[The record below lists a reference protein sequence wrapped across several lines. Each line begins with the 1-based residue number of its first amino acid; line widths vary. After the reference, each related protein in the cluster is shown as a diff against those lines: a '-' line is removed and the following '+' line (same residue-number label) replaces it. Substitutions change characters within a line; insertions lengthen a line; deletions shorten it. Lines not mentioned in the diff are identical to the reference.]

1 MRIRDND
8 DVNFNDKNN
17 DYHKFVEGYLD
28 ELEQKQNRLQ
38 EKRGDR
44 HQSEYPG
51 DNVSIEKLSDNVAR
65 RLFGFDTQDAEGID
79 FLAFRITAGEGDLS
93 VAQAAEMVR
102 DMVGSN
108 DFFYVDNEND
118 GVLYLKNNEIKYVKR
133 SFNLPTDVIVAY
145 ATLRGGIIKFDRDT
159 NVTFDGDV
167 AYRYGGN

>member
-1 MRIRDND
+1 
-8 DVNFNDKNN
+8 
-17 DYHKFVEGYLD
+17 
-28 ELEQKQNRLQ
+28 
-38 EKRGDR
+38 
-44 HQSEYPG
+44 
-51 DNVSIEKLSDNVAR
+51 
-65 RLFGFDTQDAEGID
+65 
-79 FLAFRITAGEGDLS
+79 
-93 VAQAAEMVR
+93 MVR